1 MYDPVLPQHAA
12 DVLSQ
17 LFALFRKAPGKDLH
31 RLNPDVDGLSPN
43 LLMNLRQHGSIP
55 SPRQLHALRL
65 SLSMTIGGVFKLFG
79 YSLDSMRKVE
89 FLLNGERTRLVE
101 SYPFNRDRAVDLP
114 GTLGEYGSFQR
125 NAFLSE
131 LVVGW
136 QQGVPIR
143 ALHGPHW
150 QKKGF
155 LYAQLG
161 TSDTL
166 ALPRIPPSSYIAI
179 RPIDGKER
187 QSPSP
192 QQIYFLQ
199 HGSGYLCCGCAV
211 RQGKLLILTQDNA
224 YAGPHEFYYPGQIR
238 IVGRVVSFGVR
249 LPLVKLTADLSRRA
263 HKPAPLIF
271 PWEQTSLADLI
282 SAERLRFGITE
293 VQLERANELLE
304 SQLGTGVSARTL
316 RRYEHEGERMPRTA
330 VLLGLAL
337 VHSLRFTDVL
347 HIIKLWTDES
357 KDYSLATLMSVRTNA
372 ELPAGFQLAKSPEPA
387 ALWQPF
393 LDEWGEWPTLLSMAI
408 PDLERWGHRILR
420 INQSAWFQGLDS
432 FIAPHSVMVLDEQ
445 DVLPPAR
452 AERHQQNWERPL
464 YAVRHEERT
473 LCGYLEADATHFI
486 LVPHPLA
493 ATVARIAFRRTQTQ
507 ILGRVVG
514 VVSPV

>member
-1 MYDPVLPQHAA
+1 MYDPVPPQHAA
-12 DVLSQ
+12 DILSQ
-17 LFALFRKAPGKDLH
+17 IFALFRKSPGETPH
-31 RLNPDVDGLSPN
+31 RLNPSADDLSPN
-43 LLMNLRQHGSIP
+43 LLMNLRQFGSVP
-55 SPRQLHALRL
+55 SPRQLYALKLRL
-65 SLSMTIGGVFKLFG
+65 SMTTGGVFKLFG

-89 FLLNGERTRLVE
+89 FLLNGGRTGFVE

-125 NAFLSE
+125 SAFLSE
-131 LVVGW
+131 LVVNW

-143 ALHGPHW
+143 SLHGAHW

-166 ALPRIPPSSYIAI
+166 ALPRIPPGSYIAI
-179 RPIDGKER
+179 RPIGEKER
-187 QSPSP
+187 QNPDP
-192 QQIYFLQ
+192 ERVYFLQ

-211 RQGKLLILTQDNA
+211 RQGALLLLAQNHT
-224 YAGPHEFYYPGQIR
+224 YAGPHEFLYPGQIR
-238 IVGRVVSFGVR
+238 IVGRVVFFAVR
-249 LPLVKLTADLSRRA
+249 LPFTKSTDDLPKRA

-271 PWEQTSLADLI
+271 PWEHTSLADLI

-293 VQLERANELLE
+293 AQLEKANEILE
-304 SQLGTGVSARTL
+304 LQLGTGVSARTL
-316 RRYEHEGERMPRTA
+316 RRYEHEGERVPRTG

-347 HIIKLWTDES
+347 RILNLWTDES
-357 KDYSLATLMSVRTNA
+357 RDYSLAALMSAGTNA
-372 ELPAGFQLAKSPEPA
+372 ELPLNFQLAKSPEPV

-408 PDLERWGHRILR
+408 PDLERWSHRILR
-420 INQSAWFQGLDS
+420 INQSAWFKGLDP
-432 FIAPHSVMVLDEQ
+432 FIAPHSVVVLDEQ
-445 DVLPPAR
+445 DVLPPSHT
-452 AERHQQNWERPL
+452 ERHQHNWERPL

>member
-1 MYDPVLPQHAA
+1 VYDPVLPQHAA

-89 FLLNGERTRLVE
+89 YLLNGERTRLVE

-150 QKKGF
+150 QKNGF

-179 RPIDGKER
+179 RPIGEKER
-187 QSPSP
+187 QNPAP
-192 QQIYFLQ
+192 ERIYFLQ
-199 HGSGYLCCGCAV
+199 HGSGYYCCGCAV
-211 RQGKLLILTQDNA
+211 RQGRLILLAQDHT
-224 YAGPHEFYYPGQIR
+224 YTGFHEFLYPGEIR
-238 IVGRVVSFGVR
+238 IVGRVVFFAVH
-249 LPLVKLTADLSRRA
+249 LPFAKSTDDLPKRA

-271 PWEQTSLADLI
+271 PWEHTSLADLI
-282 SAERLRFGITE
+282 STERLRFGITE
-293 VQLERANELLE
+293 AQLEKANEILE

-316 RRYEHEGERMPRTA
+316 RRYEHEGKRVPRIA
-330 VLLGLAL
+330 ALLGLAL
-337 VHSLRFTDVL
+337 IHSLRFTDVL
-347 HIIKLWTDES
+347 RILNLWTDES
-357 KDYSLATLMSVRTNA
+357 SAYSLAMLMSARTNA
-372 ELPAGFQLAKSPEPA
+372 ELPLSFQLAKSPEPV

-408 PDLERWGHRILR
+408 PNLERWGHRILR
-420 INQSAWFQGLDS
+420 INQSAWFKGLDP

-445 DVLPPAR
+445 DVLPPAHT
-452 AERHQQNWERPL
+452 ERHQQSWERPL
-464 YAVRHEERT
+464 YAVRHEERI

-493 ATVARIAFRRTQTQ
+493 ATVARIALRRTQAR
-507 ILGRVVG
+507 ILGRVAG
-514 VVSPV
+514 VASPV